1 MKSLTSFHCQK
12 SKTPPA
18 SEWTTKSYN
27 EILVPGENEGAIWLR
42 TDIVNLLPSEIE
54 SFINVQTLFLNDMS
68 FYIFDKNSKLLQ
80 SSSFNNN
87 FSENSKLFLPEKTF
101 SIKLQPKEKKTLLI
115 RLRYNF
121 TKKLALKIQTES
133 KAVEEITL
141 PYLLK
146 GIFFSEYFF
155 YLHLSPLFTLGS
167 INK

>member
-1 MKSLTSFHCQK
+1 MYRILHLSLLLFFITSPLKSATFKIEKFTFQESNNLQWEIYREK
-12 SKTPPA
+12 SNKLSLSEVKNTPA

-101 SIKLQPKEKKTLLI
+101 FNKTTTKRKKDST
-115 RLRYNF
+115 YS
-121 TKKLALKIQTES
+121 LAIQ
-133 KAVEEITL
+133 
-141 PYLLK
+141 
-146 GIFFSEYFF
+146 F
-155 YLHLSPLFTLGS
+155 Y
-167 INK
+167 